1 MKKQIPNI
9 LLYSRL
15 LIAIIIF
22 ILVVLQFS
30 HLNILVLVLMY
41 IVILTDIFD
50 GIIARKLNVS
60 SKNFRVLDTIFDVIF
75 LFSILSFILYI
86 PF

>member
-41 IVILTDIFD
+41 IGILTDIFD

-75 LFSILSFILYI
+75 LFSIL
-86 PF
+86 